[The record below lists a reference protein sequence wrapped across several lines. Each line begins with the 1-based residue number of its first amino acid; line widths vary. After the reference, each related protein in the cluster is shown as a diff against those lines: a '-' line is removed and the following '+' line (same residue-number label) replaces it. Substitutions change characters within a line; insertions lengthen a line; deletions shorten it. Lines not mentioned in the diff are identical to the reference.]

1 VTVCI
6 CMCAGGWVVHLHPC
20 CPDGSVKHL
29 PTAAGHTATGA
40 GHTRIRVRR
49 CVSILHAG
57 FQGYGVEGSGFEV
70 RAAHHMV
77 TTDLRMRGFSLWS
90 WLCVW
95 SGSKWLCC
103 LHVTGKVRCW
113 AYLLLCTQ
121 VGHTAGSSLCWGSG
135 VYVPPVGAFLTWCR
149 CQPLEVGNPA
159 LLRPVSAAMPDNVSI
174 LIGKHPEG

>member
-1 VTVCI
+1 MFSSTPAALTGLSSTSLLQPATLPQVLGILAFVY
-6 CMCAGGWVVHLHPC
+6 AGASAYYMLGFRDMGL
-20 CPDGSVKHL
+20 
-29 PTAAGHTATGA
+29 
-40 GHTRIRVRR
+40 RVQGLR
-49 CVSILHAG
+49 CGQH
-57 FQGYGVEGSGFEV
+57 
-70 RAAHHMV
+70 

-121 VGHTAGSSLCWGSG
+121 VCHTAGSSLCWGSG
-135 VYVPPVGAFLTWCR
+135 VYEPPVGAFLTWCR